1 MHKPKKFDSVH
12 QIVSPC
18 ETVGSGDETNPKGW
32 RLKHLQGTF
41 RTPEVEILLHKV
53 MLGIEV
59 GMWQDLIN
67 TCLASIPLAYYN
79 QRPKAWKRC
88 IHLLLQLSGSSC
100 PTSTC

>member
-41 RTPEVEILLHKV
+41 RTPELEILLHKV

-59 GMWQDLIN
+59 RIWQDLIN
-67 TCLASIPLAYYN
+67 TCNVLQAFPLHTTIKDR
-79 QRPKAWKRC
+79 RPGK
-88 IHLLLQLSGSSC
+88 GV
-100 PTSTC
+100 STYSFS